1 MRLALGECT
10 AVKGCVIVTSVHNLY
25 MIRIVL
31 LQFCRWEISGKP
43 RVNFSK
49 VQELKNSEIKRLSEL
64 YKGNLEKAGVKFFEG
79 RGKVT
84 GPNSVQVNGKEFK
97 VIKFGQFESLQLQAE
112 VCSSNGIIPS
122 HR

>member
-1 MRLALGECT
+1 MLLALGEYT
-10 AVKGCVIVTSVHNLY
+10 AVKDVVIVTAVHNLY
-25 MIRIVL
+25 LIRIVL

-43 RVNFSK
+43 TVNFSK

-64 YKGNLEKAGVKFFEG
+64 YMGNLEKVGVKFFEG

-97 VIKFGQFESLQLQAE
+97 VSKFSRPECLQLQAE
-112 VCSSNGIIPS
+112 VCRSNGIVPS
-122 HR
+122 RR